1 MDNNLYVKLQNIR
14 ESIGKKSFNSFS
26 EFKSEVNK
34 QTKKYNV
41 LPLYCIYDNVAT
53 LSLVDIDNISLVIKF
68 QIPAENVKTAKEKL
82 YKMAFDVDEIE
93 ESITPKQYIALME
106 KMKECGVSEKEI
118 LERYKIKSLAD
129 ITTDIYKRC
138 MSALDKT
145 KKDRQQ
151 S

>member
-1 MDNNLYVKLQNIR
+1 MDNNLYVKLQKIR
-14 ESIGKKSFNSFS
+14 EAISKESFNSFS
-26 EFKSEVNK
+26 EFKSVVNK
-34 QTKKYNV
+34 LLKKHNV

-53 LSLVDIDNISLVIKF
+53 LSLVDIDNITLVIKF
-68 QIPAENVKTAKEKL
+68 QIPVGNVKTAKEQL

-129 ITTDIYKRC
+129 VTTDIYKRC

>member
-82 YKMAFDVDEIE
+82 YKMAFDIDEIE

-129 ITTDIYKRC
+129 VTTDIYKRC

>member
-53 LSLVDIDNISLVIKF
+53 LSLVDIDNITLVIKF
-68 QIPAENVKTAKEKL
+68 QIPVGNVKTAKEQL

>member
-53 LSLVDIDNISLVIKF
+53 LSLVDIDNITLVIKF
-68 QIPAENVKTAKEKL
+68 QIPVGNVKTAKEQL

-129 ITTDIYKRC
+129 VTTDIYKRC
-138 MSALDKT
+138 MSVLDKM
-145 KKDRQQ
+145 KDRQQ